1 MNSSHFARAG
11 GGIGKAKRSIFERL
25 GRAVIRKRHTIVV
38 AWVVLMLV
46 VLVVISRSGS
56 VTSNQQGSSSG
67 ANLESVEASNII
79 SQEFPKAVPNSTL
92 LIVIETK
99 NASSLGTQQFVKDLI
114 SNLNGSS
121 SSSASSKL
129 RGLENTSSV
138 YSLLYEILNRTNRAV
153 FETFTSANKTQ
164 QLLYGVPALYLNAWS
179 AAFNETHDIS
189 TSNEIAYNETSSAL
203 KGANATAYM
212 LYSSHILDLFNS
224 SWASSFYEP
233 KSANYSFETRAS
245 YAANESSFD
254 YIERYDQS
262 PASRIFS
269 ISLVRSISF
278 SDFLDDPAQKEDL
291 ALRNFAVDYVSNSSG
306 LSTNLV
312 NATFDLGRNLTSSSL
327 ETLAGN
333 VIWNPEYFGASPQIR
348 TLISSFVD
356 SARNVT
362 LVSLSF
368 NESSDENVVSVRSV
382 AQSLLKQYGSA
393 DEVYSALVTGNDA
406 LNYDSNKITNQ
417 DLGIIL
423 PVTIILLIAATAI
436 FFRSIVT
443 PFITLGTIG
452 VALAVSQ
459 IFIVLVGKYV
469 NKVDYTIP
477 TILISVLIGVGTD
490 YSVFILARYREERVK
505 GLSVEEALVKSLT
518 WAGQSIATSGATVII
533 SFLSLSFSSVVYLQT
548 LGLIVGLGVLVALS
562 VALTLV
568 PSIVSIV
575 GERTFWP
582 MSGRRFV
589 SYSASVL
596 SKLEKKRGYFS
607 RSGLFAVKKAKALIL
622 IAFVATIPALYV
634 YVNTTP
640 TYDFLSGEPTS
651 LESFHAMNVLS
662 SSFGGGK
669 LFPTYVVVTFSQKIW
684 NGSSFNEAEMNA
696 IANISSY
703 LSSLR
708 DVENVSGPT
717 SPYGQPVKYST
728 LSLSSSLN
736 ASSTQDN
743 QTISSIL
750 SDIGKDNKTALITV
764 NFRIDPYDT
773 QAISDASAIRSYLH
787 STYGRYPGITG
798 IYLGGASGSILDTR
812 NVVNS
817 QFNSIVPTVAIG
829 VALVLLVVLGSIF
842 LSLFAIASVLMSIVW
857 TLAVTKLVFEHF
869 FSYGLL
875 FITPLFLFVVLLGL
889 GMDYN
894 IFILTRIREEAGK
907 GQSLKKS
914 IIVSI
919 EQTGGIITAA
929 AVILAGSIGA
939 LMLSSTLLLKE
950 IGFAF
955 AFSILID
962 ALVVRT
968 YLVPAVMST
977 LGKWNWYNPTK
988 WKRMDLDPI
997 YIKANSSVEVEG
1009 DEPQ

>member
-121 SSSASSKL
+121 SSSSSSKL
-129 RGLENTSSV
+129 RGLQNTSSV

-179 AAFNETHDIS
+179 AA
-189 TSNEIAYNETSSAL
+189 SNEIAYNETSSAL

-393 DEVYSALVTGNDA
+393 DEVYSAIVTGNDA

-452 VALAVSQ
+452 VSLAVSQ

-505 GLSVEEALVKSLT
+505 GLS
-518 WAGQSIATSGATVII
+518 
-533 SFLSLSFSSVVYLQT
+533 
-548 LGLIVGLGVLVALS
+548 
-562 VALTLV
+562 
-568 PSIVSIV
+568 
-575 GERTFWP
+575 
-582 MSGRRFV
+582 
-589 SYSASVL
+589 
-596 SKLEKKRGYFS
+596 
-607 RSGLFAVKKAKALIL
+607 
-622 IAFVATIPALYV
+622 
-634 YVNTTP
+634 
-640 TYDFLSGEPTS
+640 
-651 LESFHAMNVLS
+651 
-662 SSFGGGK
+662 
-669 LFPTYVVVTFSQKIW
+669 
-684 NGSSFNEAEMNA
+684 
-696 IANISSY
+696 
-703 LSSLR
+703 
-708 DVENVSGPT
+708 
-717 SPYGQPVKYST
+717 
-728 LSLSSSLN
+728 
-736 ASSTQDN
+736 
-743 QTISSIL
+743 
-750 SDIGKDNKTALITV
+750 
-764 NFRIDPYDT
+764 
-773 QAISDASAIRSYLH
+773 
-787 STYGRYPGITG
+787 
-798 IYLGGASGSILDTR
+798 
-812 NVVNS
+812 
-817 QFNSIVPTVAIG
+817 
-829 VALVLLVVLGSIF
+829 
-842 LSLFAIASVLMSIVW
+842 
-857 TLAVTKLVFEHF
+857 
-869 FSYGLL
+869 
-875 FITPLFLFVVLLGL
+875 
-889 GMDYN
+889 
-894 IFILTRIREEAGK
+894 
-907 GQSLKKS
+907 
-914 IIVSI
+914 
-919 EQTGGIITAA
+919 
-929 AVILAGSIGA
+929 
-939 LMLSSTLLLKE
+939 
-950 IGFAF
+950 
-955 AFSILID
+955 
-962 ALVVRT
+962 
-968 YLVPAVMST
+968 
-977 LGKWNWYNPTK
+977 
-988 WKRMDLDPI
+988 
-997 YIKANSSVEVEG
+997 
-1009 DEPQ
+1009 